1 MLSHLSIENI
11 ALIERLDLDLETGLT
26 IVTGETGAGKSII
39 IDALSLALGNRAEQG
54 LLRSGSDKGMVIAH
68 FRLPDDH
75 PVRPWLATKEISW
88 LEDGLFLRRVLT
100 DKGRSRAFIN
110 ETPVPLALLA
120 EVGDLVAEI
129 HGQHDNQS
137 LLHGSEQ
144 RQLLDTYANHHPLV
158 DAVAALHRSWRAT
171 VGEMEKLAQLTG
183 AGGQHR
189 DFLSFQV
196 NELLEVAPKPGE
208 MAHLEAQNRRLQH
221 GTQLL
226 QGVTQAL
233 DAILDAPHSAT
244 SQTHVAASTLE
255 NLSRLDE
262 TLSPLASAIRSLHY
276 ELEDCGVRLRDTLQ
290 GMETDP
296 ELLENLQARIDRIH
310 RLSRK
315 HQTDPDDLQALATR
329 LQQDLDALE
338 HGDERREQLQAQ
350 RDQLQKRYDEAAQ
363 ALTASREKAAL
374 SLMAEVEAQL
384 ADLHMAK
391 TRFAIVVNPLPGD
404 PRPDGMDDVHFLV
417 SANPQEPLRP
427 LKQVA
432 SGGELSRI
440 MLAIKTVL
448 TDTLPANT
456 LVFDEVDVGIG
467 GRVAASLGKKLA
479 KVATGRQVLTIT
491 HQPQVAAWGRA
502 HLCITKAIHQE
513 KARVSVQALTPTQR
527 VEELARMLAGSRI
540 TQAARQHARDLLK
553 TTSES
558 EEAQ

>member
-26 IVTGETGAGKSII
+26 ILTGETGAGKSII
-39 IDALSLALGNRAEQG
+39 IDALSLALGSRAEQG

-75 PVRPWLATKEISW
+75 PVRHWLATKEISW
-88 LEDGLFLRRVLT
+88 LDDGLFLRRVLT

-110 ETPVPLALLA
+110 ETPVPLTLLSEA
-120 EVGDLVAEI
+120 GDLVAEI

-137 LLHGSEQ
+137 LLHSSEQ
-144 RQLLDTYANHHPLV
+144 RLLLDTYANHRPLV
-158 DAVAALHRSWRAT
+158 DAVSQLYRSWRAT
-171 VGEMEKLAQLTG
+171 SDEIEKLAKLTG
-183 AGGQHR
+183 DGGQQR
-189 DFLSFQV
+189 DFLTFQI
-196 NELLEVAPKPGE
+196 NELMEDAPKPGE
-208 MAHLEAQNRRLQH
+208 MALLEGQSRRLQH

-233 DAILDAPHSAT
+233 DALLDAPNSAT
-244 SQTHVAASTLE
+244 TLSHAAASTLE
-255 NLSRLDE
+255 HLSRTDENLS
-262 TLSPLASAIRSLHY
+262 PIASTIRSLHY
-276 ELEDCGVRLRDTLQ
+276 ELEDCGVRLRDYLQ
-290 GMETDP
+290 GLETDP
-296 ELLENLQARIDRIH
+296 ELLENLLARLDRIH

-315 HQTDPDDLQALATR
+315 HQVDPDDLLTLATR

-338 HGDERREQLQAQ
+338 HCDERREQLHN
-350 RDQLQKRYDEAAQ
+350 QLIQHQHHYDEAAQ
-363 ALTASREKAAL
+363 SLHKSREKAAS
-374 SLMAEVEAQL
+374 SLMAEVESQL

-391 TRFAIVVNPLPGD
+391 TRFAIVLNPLPGD
-404 PRPDGMDDVHFLV
+404 PRPDGMDELHFLV

-479 KVATGRQVLTIT
+479 TVATGRQVLTIT
-491 HQPQVAAWGRA
+491 HLPQVAAWGQA
-502 HLCITKAIHQE
+502 HLCITKEIHQD
-513 KARVSVQALTPTQR
+513 KAQVLVQPLSPTQR

-553 TTSES
+553 TTGKPEDA
-558 EEAQ
+558 E